1 MGMNQ
6 LADTPREGE
15 FTMDRANNTKK
26 AMRLLD
32 RIVIGLLFLLAA
44 LLAGIQAARAAEIVP
59 SVGLTRATNG
69 DGDVKSFAGL
79 ALRGSVLP
87 MVKSEIAVA
96 YRNDPYFG
104 GDLNMRMWPVTA
116 SLWLTPLPTF
126 YVGGGVGFYHTTYDY
141 RNTLPFQDHTS
152 EQFGTHLG
160 GGLAIPIVP
169 AVASL
174 DLNARYVRL
183 SDKELPISA
192 VAVKQ
197 SYFSTA
203 LGVAI
208 KF

>member
-1 MGMNQ
+1 MGMDE

-15 FTMDRANNTKK
+15 ITMDRANNKK
-26 AMRLLD
+26 TMRLLD
-32 RIVIGLLFLLAA
+32 RIVIGLLILLAA

-69 DGDVKSFAGL
+69 DGDVKTFAGL
-79 ALRGSVLP
+79 AVRGSVLP
-87 MVKSEIAVA
+87 MVKSEIGVA
-96 YRNDPYFG
+96 YRNDPYFK
-104 GDLNMRMWPVTA
+104 GDLNVRMWPVTA

-141 RNTLPFQDHTS
+141 RNTLPFQDQTS

-160 GGLAIPIVP
+160 GGLTIPIVP
-169 AVASL
+169 MVASL

-183 SDKELPISA
+183 SDKQLPLSTD
-192 VAVKQ
+192 AVKQ